1 MLEAVAEPI
10 VKGSEAMFVVHN
22 RIEVPAEGA
31 EAFEQVFTESMRT
44 TLSGVPGLRRSLLM
58 RPSGPNAPYV
68 STMEFDSQDDF
79 RAWMKS
85 DSFAAA
91 HSDKAAPGMQAP
103 SAIEL
108 FTVVEDVIA

>member
-1 MLEAVAEPI
+1 
-10 VKGSEAMFVVHN
+10 MFVVHN

-31 EAFEQVFTESMRT
+31 EAFEQAFTGSMRT
-44 TLSGVPGLRRSLLM
+44 TLAGVPGLRRSLLM
-58 RPSGPNAPYV
+58 RPTGPNAPYV

-91 HSDKAAPGMQAP
+91 HSDTQAPGMQAP

-108 FTVVEDVIA
+108 FTALEDVTA

>member
-1 MLEAVAEPI
+1 
-10 VKGSEAMFVVHN
+10 MFVVHN
-22 RIEVPAEGA
+22 RIEVSAESA
-31 EAFEQVFTESMRT
+31 EAFEGAFVQSMRA
-44 TLSGVPGLRRSLLM
+44 TLAGVPGLRRSLLM

-85 DSFAAA
+85 DSFAASHA
-91 HSDKAAPGMQAP
+91 DKQAPGMQAP

-108 FTVVEDVIA
+108 FTVIEDVIA

>member
-1 MLEAVAEPI
+1 
-10 VKGSEAMFVVHN
+10 MFVVHN

-31 EAFEQVFTESMRT
+31 EEFEQAFTGSMRT
-44 TLSGVPGLRRSLLM
+44 TLAGVPGLRRSLLM

-91 HSDKAAPGMQAP
+91 HSDKQAPGMQAP

-108 FTVVEDVIA
+108 FTVVEDVTA

>member
-1 MLEAVAEPI
+1 
-10 VKGSEAMFVVHN
+10 MFVVHN

-31 EAFEQVFTESMRT
+31 EAFEQTFIGSMRT
-44 TLSGVPGLRRSLLM
+44 ALAGVPGLRRSLLM
-58 RPSGPNAPYV
+58 RPAGPNAPYI

-85 DSFAAA
+85 DSFTAA
-91 HSDKAAPGMQAP
+91 HSDKQAPGMQAP

-108 FTVVEDVIA
+108 FTVIEDLTA

>member
-1 MLEAVAEPI
+1 
-10 VKGSEAMFVVHN
+10 MFVVHN

-31 EAFEQVFTESMRT
+31 ETFEQAFTGSMRT
-44 TLSGVPGLRRSLLM
+44 TLAGVPGLRRSLLM
-58 RPSGPNAPYV
+58 RPTGPNAPYV

-91 HSDKAAPGMQAP
+91 HSDKQAPGMQAP

-108 FTVVEDVIA
+108 FTVIEDVTA

>member
-1 MLEAVAEPI
+1 
-10 VKGSEAMFVVHN
+10 MFVVHN
-22 RIEVPAEGA
+22 RIEVPVERAQAFE
-31 EAFEQVFTESMRT
+31 EAFTQNMRS

-58 RPSGPNAPYV
+58 RPTNADSPYV

-91 HSDKAAPGMQAP
+91 HADKQAPGMQAP
-103 SAIEL
+103 SAIEM
-108 FTVVEDVIA
+108 FTVLEDVIA

>member
-1 MLEAVAEPI
+1 V
-10 VKGSEAMFVVHN
+10 FVVHN

-31 EAFEQVFTESMRT
+31 ETFEQAFTESMRT
-44 TLSGVPGLRRSLLM
+44 TLAGVPGLRRSLLM
-58 RPSGPNAPYV
+58 RPTGPNAPYV

-91 HSDKAAPGMQAP
+91 HSDQQAPGMQAP

-108 FTVVEDVIA
+108 FTVIEDVTA